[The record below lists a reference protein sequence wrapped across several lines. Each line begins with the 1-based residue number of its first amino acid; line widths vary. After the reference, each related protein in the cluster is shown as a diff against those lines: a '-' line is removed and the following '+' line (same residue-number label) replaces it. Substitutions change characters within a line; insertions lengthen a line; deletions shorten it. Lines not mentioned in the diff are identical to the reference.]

1 MLLKFRTRRQ
11 SLIVQR
17 RVGHAHGVF
26 KHLAV
31 TEEADLC
38 FHSGMLLRARTRGA
52 FGNKLCEGRCLLRE
66 ARGRLP
72 GEHRVECAIYARV
85 ASNAAMPTVGSAGT
99 RGEYFSP
106 PGWQE
111 GFSLYTSLSLF
122 AGGPFPA

>member
-1 MLLKFRTRRQ
+1 MSRQTQSSLSRKDSHEVLLKFRTRRQ

-52 FGNKLCEGRCLLRE
+52 FGNKLCEGTVSYTHLT
-66 ARGRLP
+66 LP
-72 GEHRVECAIYARV
+72 TICSV
-85 ASNAAMPTVGSAGT
+85 
-99 RGEYFSP
+99 
-106 PGWQE
+106 
-111 GFSLYTSLSLF
+111 
-122 AGGPFPA
+122 